1 MKKLI
6 FNVKVPDKND
16 KSIIYE
22 KYDPKKKGPIYEFT
36 DKRAN
41 EILGKRTRVTDEPFA
56 TEYVEDE
63 INEEEVQAVAS
74 AITELA
80 REDNKSIEEVVNE
93 IIEESKGTQ
102 PTRKKN
108 KSAKKI

>member
-22 KYDPKKKGPIYEFT
+22 KYDSKKKGPIYKFT

-41 EILGKRTRVTDEPFA
+41 EILEKRTRVTNEPFA
-56 TEYVEDE
+56 KEYIEDE
-63 INEEEVQAVAS
+63 ITEEKVQAVAS
-74 AITELA
+74 AILEQSK
-80 REDNKSIEEVVNE
+80 EDSKSIEEVVNE
-93 IIEESKGTQ
+93 IIEESKEIH
-102 PTRKKN
+102 PKKKKN
-108 KSAKKI
+108 KSAKKN